1 MSFPHIVRNAAILG
15 GKPIIAGTRISVDFI
30 LELMAAGRAVSDI
43 LEGYPSLTEDLIREA
58 LAFAATEIRQE
69 DMELSVVG
77 A

>member
-1 MSFPHIVRNAAILG
+1 
-15 GKPIIAGTRISVDFI
+15 
-30 LELMAAGRAVSDI
+30 MAAGRAVSDI